1 MTCKCYPVNIPVCSS
16 PLFANITDSCRSDKI
31 NVHSGSRSILPA
43 SQIVKLINES
53 IHIKLLD
60 CGTTCEAD

>member
-1 MTCKCYPVNIPVCSS
+1 MIPACSS
-16 PLFANITDSCRSDKI
+16 PLFANVTDRSDKI
-31 NVHSGSRSILPA
+31 NAHSGSRSILPA
-43 SQIVKLINES
+43 SQIVKLMNVS